1 MPVDEKQFYE
11 TLRNYH
17 NILFLC
23 HKNADVDSL
32 GSAYALQHVFGGHIG
47 VYDSPSTMASMLAER
62 LKIDVVIAPDLSKYD
77 IVVTVDTSTLV
88 QTGYKSLGK
97 CALIDHHTPGDLS
110 EGCEIALARIGSST
124 AELVYD
130 LYKKNGLPVDANIA
144 FALVLAIITDTGH
157 FRYAG
162 AGTFEV
168 VGKIL
173 AEGGIR
179 YADVTDFLGQVPA
192 DISCRIAILK
202 AASRLTLHRVGDL
215 LIVESRVS
223 SFGSQAA
230 TSFINLGAD
239 IAFVGSEKD
248 RERRISGRVRRG
260 IDLDLARLLQDIG
273 KRFSGSGGGHAAAA
287 GVVIRGDLDKALEEC
302 VDMAVA
308 QIMNKPPRKEA
319 K

>member
-1 MPVDEKQFYE
+1 
-11 TLRNYH
+11 
-17 NILFLC
+17 
-23 HKNADVDSL
+23 VDSL
-32 GSAYALQHVFGGHIG
+32 GSDYALQHVFGGHIG

-202 AASRLTLHRVGDL
+202 AASRLTLHRVKATCSSSNPRQL
-215 LIVESRVS
+215 LRLAGGHVAHQPRRRHR
-223 SFGSQAA
+223 FR
-230 TSFINLGAD
+230 
-239 IAFVGSEKD
+239 GSEE

-273 KRFSGSGGGHAAAA
+273 KKFSGSGVHGSRR
-287 GVVIRGDLDKALEEC
+287 VVIRGDLDESAGKMRRHGRRTDL
-302 VDMAVA
+302 
-308 QIMNKPPRKEA
+308 NRPPKKGAR
-319 K
+319 